1 MANSKPK
8 AFLISLFFLCG
19 WGIGSLTGQE
29 PPSSRESTQPRGQT
43 SSLEARNPLNRV
55 VWEFGMEG
63 FGPGHYQDAVKAL
76 ISAFEEERGFKIQPG
91 TKGRVGLKVYTNS
104 GAGIST
110 PVSLVQAVIETLIDR
125 GYRREDLF
133 LLDLDEENLR
143 EAGFIPA
150 ISARSRSFEG
160 IPVYIL
166 ETEAHYSSIWFYDN
180 PLPSDRRERA
190 LQEQDRLYEWES
202 TRSLL
207 ERYAAQDRK
216 SFLPVPLLTEVDFWI
231 NLPMVMDHP
240 ALGVSGALT
249 NPTLWSVSNNR
260 RFLTNP
266 ATAPAATAEIAA
278 IPELQEGWIFT
289 LMTLEKYQF
298 IGGPLFRS
306 LYTRSEPRLLLST
319 NPVILDYLLLERIN
333 QARRDNG
340 FDMLLQEQ
348 PLFFYAETL
357 GLGSFDKEVIDWRK
371 MGSDPG
377 PLEFKP
383 ISSRE

>member
-1 MANSKPK
+1 MHLS
-8 AFLISLFFLCG
+8 
-19 WGIGSLTGQE
+19 GQGDPESPRMNGE
-29 PPSSRESTQPRGQT
+29 PIAAQD
-43 SSLEARNPLNRV
+43 PLNRI
-55 VWEFGMEG
+55 VWDYGMEG
-63 FGPGHYQDAVKAL
+63 FEQENYRKAVNTLFA
-76 ISAFEEERGFKIQPG
+76 AFEKERGYPIRPG
-91 TKGRVGLKVYTNS
+91 NKGRVGLKVYTNS

-110 PVSLVQAVIETLIDR
+110 PVPLVRAVVEALQER
-125 GYRREDLF
+125 GFKKEKLF
-133 LLDLDEENLR
+133 LVDLDEENLR
-143 EAGFIPA
+143 QAGFIPA
-150 ISARSRSFEG
+150 ISERLRTFEG
-160 IPVYIL
+160 IPVYVL
-166 ETEAHYSSIWFYDN
+166 ESEVHYSSIWFYDN
-180 PLPSDRRERA
+180 PLPSDRRERT
-190 LQEQDRLYEWES
+190 LEDRDRLYDWES
-202 TRSLL
+202 TQSLL
-207 ERYAAQDRK
+207 ERYGAQDRK

-240 ALGVSGALT
+240 SLGVSGALT

-333 QARRDNG
+333 KARRDNG

-357 GLGSFDKEVIDWRK
+357 GLGSFDKEGIDWRK
-371 MGSDPG
+371 RGRDPG
-377 PLEFKP
+377 PLELKP